1 MSKRRNMDGDLNKS
15 PLKEKSP
22 LREMHS
28 GRSLRENLTIDEA
41 FQVKNNFWKDENFS
55 IALFS
60 SPTLAGFE
68 ILNDAALII

>member
-41 FQVKNNFWKDENFS
+41 FQVKKIISEKTKNFQSHCFQAQRWRDLKF
-55 IALFS
+55 
-60 SPTLAGFE
+60 
-68 ILNDAALII
+68 

>member
-41 FQVKNNFWKDENFS
+41 FQVKNNF
-55 IALFS
+55 
-60 SPTLAGFE
+60 
-68 ILNDAALII
+68 

>member
-41 FQVKNNFWKDENFS
+41 FQVKK
-55 IALFS
+55 
-60 SPTLAGFE
+60 
-68 ILNDAALII
+68 